1 MLREFAAL
9 TRRELLRI
17 GRNPQAIFM
26 SLLVP
31 ILYLLLFGQAFNLG
45 SLSGG
50 SGSSGV
56 LRPGVLGAPGYF
68 LHFSLCLSPFRAS
81 SVSFFPGAR
90 AFFDVVFSVYT

>member
-50 SGSSGV
+50 SGSSGF
-56 LRPGVLGAPGYF
+56 LRQALLGPPDYF
-68 LHFSLCLSPFRAS
+68 SYFSLGLVAFVPVTPPLFTGPHLT
-81 SVSFFPGAR
+81 FPHL
-90 AFFDVVFSVYT
+90 FPPPH